1 MIPVKGGVRKRRVR
15 MPMTQSAGDN
25 TIIRYSTPSI
35 TYSTIGT
42 LGVSVGSRVYIPG
55 STSAGQLANPSGPSI
70 VSYYGTGKFLPG
82 TVVSWEPSVS
92 FTTSGRVFV
101 GFTDN
106 PEVIALIN
114 VAYASFVATPTA
126 ASYATYA
133 NLVKGLGSIRSF
145 PVWQETSWAVPT
157 NLRRKRFDTNA
168 SATLTSSDELDRSCQ
183 TAMFVAIEAGP
194 GTSTVLGGFNYH
206 DVVNVEGV
214 QAVGT

>member
-15 MPMTQSAGDN
+15 MPMAKSAGDN
-25 TIIRYSTPSI
+25 TVIRYSTPSI
-35 TYSTIGT
+35 TYSTVGT
-42 LGVSVGSRVYIPG
+42 LGVSVGSRIYIPG
-55 STSAGQLANPSGPSI
+55 STTAGQLANPSGPNI
-70 VSYYGTGKFLPG
+70 VSYYSTGKFLPG

-106 PEVIALIN
+106 PEVIANIN
-114 VAYASFVATPTA
+114 TVYATFVATPTA
-126 ASYATYA
+126 ANYLAYA

-145 PVWQETSWAVPT
+145 PVWQETTWAVPT
-157 NLRRKRFDTNA
+157 NLRRKRFDTNVLA
-168 SATLTSSDELDRSCQ
+168 SLVASDELDRSCQ

-194 GTSTVLGGFNYH
+194 STATVLGGFNYH